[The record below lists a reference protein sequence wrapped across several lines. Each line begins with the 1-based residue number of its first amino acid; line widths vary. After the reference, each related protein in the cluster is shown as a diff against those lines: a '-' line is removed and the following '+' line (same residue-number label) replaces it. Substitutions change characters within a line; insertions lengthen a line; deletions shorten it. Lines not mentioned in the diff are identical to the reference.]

1 MGMLLNWFHETES
14 RKKGRAVA
22 GKHAASQD
30 LIEIGNRIQN
40 RRAEARLSQK
50 AVAREAGISA
60 ITVSRI
66 EGGQT
71 AMSIEIFMKL
81 VKVLG
86 ADADE
91 LLGRTPAVDGRL
103 RDVFSRIQH
112 LKQCEQAVILQTVE
126 TLVDGLCC
134 CKQ

>member
-1 MGMLLNWFHETES
+1 MLLNWFHETES
-14 RKKGRAVA
+14 RKKGETVA
-22 GKHAASQD
+22 GKRAASQD

-40 RRAEARLSQK
+40 RRAEIRLSQK
-50 AVAREAGISA
+50 AVASKAGISA

-71 AMSIEIFMKL
+71 AMSIEIFLKL

-91 LLGRTPAVDGRL
+91 LLGRTPAADGRL
-103 RDVFSRIQH
+103 CDVFERIRH
-112 LKQCEQAVILQTVE
+112 LKQYEQEIVLQTVE